1 MNITQVWQLLHKWWR
16 IVRYPFFTLHGTQ
29 SLPCQ
34 SLDRQDIL
42 IMNPVSL
49 FSNVLFLFAQD
60 AHETQCKV
68 TKTGG
73 I

>member
-1 MNITQVWQLLHKWWR
+1 MN
-16 IVRYPFFTLHGTQ
+16 
-29 SLPCQ
+29 CQ

-42 IMNPVSL
+42 IVNPVSL